1 MNSLDCSVK
10 EEVDVGHFR
19 VVEGHSLFFF
29 LFANTTMTFAV
40 ACKLSFYNR
49 FRRGDKNSL

>member
-29 LFANTTMTFAV
+29 VCEYDDDICSGL
-40 ACKLSFYNR
+40 
-49 FRRGDKNSL
+49 